1 MLTLATI
8 SGTLLVTRIMPGIG
22 FESQLIS
29 FCVWV
34 CVPVPYYLF
43 FLFLC
48 SFFKKLFIVLVS
60 AIYQLESLIG
70 ICMSPPSLT
79 SLPLSTP
86 FNPFRLSQSTGL
98 SSLQHTASS
107 QWLSVLYMV
116 MYMFQCYSQSVPPSP
131 CPTVSTCL
139 FSMSASL
146 LLPNK

>member
-29 FCVWV
+29 FFCV

-70 ICMSPPSLT
+70 ICMSPPS
-79 SLPLSTP
+79 
-86 FNPFRLSQSTGL
+86 
-98 SSLQHTASS
+98 
-107 QWLSVLYMV
+107 
-116 MYMFQCYSQSVPPSP
+116 
-131 CPTVSTCL
+131 
-139 FSMSASL
+139 
-146 LLPNK
+146 